1 METDGTQCEYEKH
14 ALKRTAYTE
23 QILNSD
29 ASKKLIVAGPGTG
42 KSFLFQ
48 QICKRKLEEG
58 ESKILA
64 LSFINELV
72 DDLTQDLY
80 QLAEV
85 KTLHSFALSR
95 VPGKKNM
102 FLRLGNVIE
111 GDYAIAFGKHV
122 DFNHI
127 FCNFINAAE
136 ELKFYSKR
144 RKYYSFFSPNC
155 SVYTL
160 IKIFERDEE
169 RIPKYSLILIDE
181 FQDFN
186 RLESRLLSFL
196 SKRSPVVIVGD
207 DDQSLYDFKYAEP
220 ADIRNKQVSEE
231 FEAFGL
237 PYCSRC
243 TKGII
248 DAYIKLIDTAQSNGY
263 LQDRV
268 PKKYLYFPSE
278 KKDCCSDAHPRIS
291 VKRGVFQNVIAYNI
305 DLELKALFD
314 PRAKHLPT
322 VLIICPL
329 RKQIESVEKGLRAR
343 GFKNID
349 ASQRYEPDTIMEGFN
364 LLLKNSS
371 CNLAWRIL
379 FEAECGRTGKN
390 ERFEQVMNESFDS
403 DIPFKDLLSVEE
415 RRTIK
420 KVNAALRKIRDGK
433 NVDDATLTEVFTVLG
448 YNPLEIAQSQVRE
461 ALAQKSAQKNIYKNT
476 PIKIVT
482 MLGAK
487 GLTRDYA
494 FLVNFDDRF
503 LLDRGNDN
511 LMEITDGGICKFLV
525 ALTRAKERVC
535 IYTSKDEYPTYVQW
549 IADGFIDDCTG
560 E

>member
-1 METDGTQCEYEKH
+1 METGETQCGYEKH
-14 ALKRTAYTE
+14 ASERSVYTE
-23 QILNSD
+23 KILNSD
-29 ASKKLIVAGPGTG
+29 AQKKLIVAGPGTG

-48 QICKRKLEEG
+48 QICKRKLDEG
-58 ESKILA
+58 SAKILA

-72 DDLTQDLY
+72 DDLSQDLY

-85 KTLHSFALSR
+85 KTLHSFALSKI
-95 VPGKKNM
+95 PGDKSI
-102 FLRLGNVIE
+102 FFRLGNVIE
-111 GDYAIAFGKHV
+111 RDYAVAFSKPI
-122 DFNHI
+122 DFNQI
-127 FCNFINAAE
+127 FCNLLNDE
-136 ELKFYSKR
+136 EDLKFYSKR
-144 RKYYSFFSPNC
+144 RKYYNFFSPNC

-160 IKIFERDEE
+160 IKIFEQNEK
-169 RIPKYSLILIDE
+169 RIPQYSLILIDE

-186 RLESRLLSFL
+186 KLESRFISFL

-220 ADIRNKQVSEE
+220 ADIRKKQQSED
-231 FEAFGL
+231 FEAFEL

-248 DAYIKLIDTAQSNGY
+248 DAYTNLIDTAQSIGY

-268 PKKYLYFPSE
+268 PKKYLYFSSE
-278 KKDCCSDAHPRIS
+278 QKDGCSDSHPKIV
-291 VKRGVFQNVIAYNI
+291 VKRNAFQSVIAYNI

-329 RKQIESVEKGLRAR
+329 RKQIESVERGLRAR

-349 ASQRYEPDTIMEGFN
+349 ASQRYEPDNIMEGFN
-364 LLLKNSS
+364 LLLNNSS

-379 FEAECGRTGKN
+379 FEAECQRTGKKD
-390 ERFEQVMNESFDS
+390 RFEQVMKECLKT
-403 DIPFKDLLSVEE
+403 DIPFKNLLSVDE
-415 RRTIK
+415 RRTIR
-420 KVNAALRKIRDGK
+420 KVNATLRKIKDGK
-433 NVDDATLTEVFTVLG
+433 KVDDEALAETFTVLG
-448 YNPLEIAQSQVRE
+448 YNPKEIVKSQVRE
-461 ALAQKSAQKNIYKNT
+461 VLAQKSAQKNIYQNA

-503 LLDRGNDN
+503 LLERGDDK
-511 LMEITDGGICKFLV
+511 LLKITDNSICKFLV
-525 ALTRAKERVC
+525 ALTRAKERIC
-535 IYTSKDEYPTYVQW
+535 IYTSKDEYPTYLKW
-549 IADGFIDDCTG
+549 IADSLIDDCTG
-560 E
+560 K

>member
-1 METDGTQCEYEKH
+1 M
-14 ALKRTAYTE
+14 
-23 QILNSD
+23 
-29 ASKKLIVAGPGTG
+29 
-42 KSFLFQ
+42 
-48 QICKRKLEEG
+48 
-58 ESKILA
+58 
-64 LSFINELV
+64 
-72 DDLTQDLY
+72 
-80 QLAEV
+80 
-85 KTLHSFALSR
+85 
-95 VPGKKNM
+95 
-102 FLRLGNVIE
+102 
-111 GDYAIAFGKHV
+111 
-122 DFNHI
+122 
-127 FCNFINAAE
+127 
-136 ELKFYSKR
+136 
-144 RKYYSFFSPNC
+144 
-155 SVYTL
+155 
-160 IKIFERDEE
+160 IKIFEQNEK

-220 ADIRNKQVSEE
+220 AEIRRKQKSEE
-231 FEAFGL
+231 FEAFEL

-248 DAYIKLIDTAQSNGY
+248 DAYIKLIDTAQSHGY
-263 LQDRV
+263 LQDRA

-278 KKDCCSDAHPRIS
+278 QKDCCSDTHPKIV
-291 VKRGVFQNVIAYNI
+291 VKRNVFQNVIAYNI

-314 PRAKHLPT
+314 PRAKTLPT

-349 ASQRYEPDTIMEGFN
+349 VSQRYEPDTIMEGFN

-379 FEAECGRTGKN
+379 FEAECLRTGKK
-390 ERFEQVMNESFDS
+390 ERLEQVMKESLDS
-403 DIPFKDLLSVEE
+403 DIPFRDLLSVEE

-433 NVDDATLTEVFTVLG
+433 KVDDETLTEIFTVLG
-448 YNPLEIAQSQVRE
+448 YNPIEIAQSQVRDV
-461 ALAQKSAQKNIYKNT
+461 LAQKSAQKNIYQNT

-503 LLDRGNDN
+503 LLERGDDK
-511 LMEITDGGICKFLV
+511 LLKITDGGICKFLV

-535 IYTSKDEYPTYVQW
+535 IYTSKDEYPTYVKW
-549 IADGFIDDCTG
+549 IADGLIDDCTG

>member
-1 METDGTQCEYEKH
+1 MKNDETQCEYEKH
-14 ALKRTAYTE
+14 SLQRSEYTE
-23 QILNSD
+23 AILRSD
-29 ASKKLIVAGPGTG
+29 ASKKLILAGPGTG

-72 DDLTQDLY
+72 DDLSQDLY
-80 QLAEV
+80 DLAEV
-85 KTLHSFALSR
+85 KTLHSFALSKI
-95 VPGKKNM
+95 PGERNM
-102 FLRLGNVIE
+102 FFRLGNVIE
-111 GDYAIAFGKHV
+111 GDYAVAFGKPI
-122 DFNHI
+122 DFNLI
-127 FCNFINAAE
+127 FCNLINDE
-136 ELKFYSKR
+136 EDLKFYSKR
-144 RKYYSFFSPNC
+144 RKYYNFFSPNC

-160 IKIFERDEE
+160 IKIFEQNEK
-169 RIPKYSLILIDE
+169 RIPRYSLILIDE

-186 RLESRLLSFL
+186 RLESRFLSFL
-196 SKRSPVVIVGD
+196 SKRNPVIIVGD

-220 ADIRNKQVSEE
+220 ADIRKKQKSED
-231 FEAFGL
+231 FEAFEL

-248 DAYIKLIDTAQSNGY
+248 DAYTKLIDTAQANGY
-263 LQDRV
+263 LQDRA
-268 PKKYLYFPSE
+268 PKQYLYFPSE
-278 KKDCCSDAHPRIS
+278 QKDCCSDSHPKIV
-291 VKRGVFQNVIAYNI
+291 VKRNVFQNVIAYNI

-364 LLLKNSS
+364 LLLKNSA

-379 FEAECGRTGKN
+379 FEAECQRTSKE
-390 ERFEQVMNESFDS
+390 ERFEQVIKESLDS
-403 DIPFKDLLSVEE
+403 DIPFKDLLTIEE

-433 NVDDATLTEVFTVLG
+433 KIDDETLSEIFAVLG
-448 YNPLEIAQSQVRE
+448 YNPIEIAQSQVRDV
-461 ALAQKSAQKNIYKNT
+461 LAQKSALKNIYKNT

-487 GLTRDYA
+487 GLTRDYS

-503 LLDRGNDN
+503 MLDRSDDN
-511 LMEITDGGICKFLV
+511 LMKITDGGICKFLV
-525 ALTRAKERVC
+525 ALTRAEERVC
-535 IYTSKDEYPTYVQW
+535 IYTSKDVYPTYVEW
-549 IADGFIDDCTG
+549 IADEFIDDRTG

>member
-1 METDGTQCEYEKH
+1 MEKDATQCEYEKH
-14 ALKRTAYTE
+14 ALRRTAYTE
-23 QILNSD
+23 KILNSD
-29 ASKKLIVAGPGTG
+29 AQKKLIVAGPGTG

-72 DDLTQDLY
+72 DDLSQDLY
-80 QLAEV
+80 DLAEV
-85 KTLHSFALSR
+85 KTLHSFALSKI
-95 VPGKKNM
+95 PGEKNM
-102 FLRLGNVIE
+102 FFRLGNVIE
-111 GDYAIAFGKHV
+111 GDYTVALGKQT
-122 DFNHI
+122 DFNRI
-127 FCNFINAAE
+127 FCKLINVE
-136 ELKFYSKR
+136 EDLKFYSKR
-144 RKYYSFFSPNC
+144 RKYYNFFSPNC

-160 IKIFERDEE
+160 IKIFEQNEKRVP
-169 RIPKYSLILIDE
+169 RYSLILIDE

-186 RLESRLLSFL
+186 RLESRFLSFL
-196 SKRSPVVIVGD
+196 SKRSPVIIVGD

-220 ADIRNKQVSEE
+220 ADIRKKQKSED
-231 FEAFGL
+231 FEAFEL

-243 TKGII
+243 TKGTI
-248 DAYIKLIDTAQSNGY
+248 DAYTKLIDTAQSNGY
-263 LQDRV
+263 LQDRA

-278 KKDCCSDAHPRIS
+278 QKDFCSDSHPKIV
-291 VKRGVFQNVIAYNI
+291 VKRNVFQNVIAYNI

-314 PRAKHLPT
+314 PRAKNLPT

-343 GFKNID
+343 GFRNID
-349 ASQRYEPDTIMEGFN
+349 ASQRYEPDIIMEGFN

-371 CNLAWRIL
+371 CNLAWRII
-379 FEAECGRTGKN
+379 FEAECHRTGN
-390 ERFEQVMNESFDS
+390 EERFVQVIKESLDS
-403 DIPFKDLLSVEE
+403 DIPFKDLLSIGE

-420 KVNAALRKIRDGK
+420 KVNAGLRKIRDGK
-433 NVDDATLTEVFTVLG
+433 KVDDKTLSEIFTVLG
-448 YNPLEIAQSQVRE
+448 YNPIEIAQSQVRDV
-461 ALAQKSAQKNIYKNT
+461 LAQKSALKNIYQNT

-503 LLDRGNDN
+503 LLDRGDDS
-511 LMEITDGGICKFLV
+511 LMKITDGGICKFLV
-525 ALTRAKERVC
+525 ALTRARERVC
-535 IYTSKDEYPTYVQW
+535 IYTSKNEYPTSLLS
-549 IADGFIDDCTG
+549 G
-560 E
+560 

>member
-1 METDGTQCEYEKH
+1 MEKDATQCEYEKH
-14 ALKRTAYTE
+14 ALKRTAYIE
-23 QILNSD
+23 KILNSD
-29 ASKKLIVAGPGTG
+29 APKKLIVGGPGTG

-72 DDLTQDLY
+72 EDLSQDLY

-85 KTLHSFALSR
+85 KTLHSFALSKI
-95 VPGKKNM
+95 PGAKNM
-102 FLRLGNVIE
+102 FFRLGNVIE
-111 GDYAIAFGKHV
+111 RDYAVAFGKHI
-122 DFNHI
+122 DFNRI
-127 FCNFINAAE
+127 FCNLINDQE
-136 ELKFYSKR
+136 NLKFYSNR
-144 RKYYSFFSPNC
+144 RKYYNFFSPNC

-160 IKIFERDEE
+160 IKIFEQNEK

-186 RLESRLLSFL
+186 RLESRFLSFL

-220 ADIRNKQVSEE
+220 ADIRKKQESED
-231 FEAFGL
+231 FETFEL

-248 DAYIKLIDTAQSNGY
+248 DAYTRLIETAQSNGY

-268 PKKYLYFPSE
+268 PKKYLYFPSDQ
-278 KKDCCSDAHPRIS
+278 KDCCSLSHPRIV
-291 VKRGVFQNVIAYNI
+291 VKRNVFQNVIAYNI

-329 RKQIESVEKGLRAR
+329 KKQIESVEKGLRAR

-379 FEAECGRTGKN
+379 FEAECQRTGNN
-390 ERFEQVMNESFDS
+390 ERFEQVIKESLDS
-403 DIPFKDLLSVEE
+403 NIPFKDLLSVEE

-420 KVNAALRKIRDGK
+420 KVNAALRKIRNGK
-433 NVDDATLTEVFTVLG
+433 KVDDETLNEIFTVLG
-448 YNPLEIAQSQVRE
+448 YNPIEIAQSQIRDV
-461 ALAQKSAQKNIYKNT
+461 LAQKSAKKNIYQNT

-503 LLDRGNDN
+503 LLERGDDN
-511 LMEITDGGICKFLV
+511 SMIITDGGICKFLV
-525 ALTRAKERVC
+525 ALTRAKERVY
-535 IYTSKDEYPTYVQW
+535 IYTSKNEYPTYVKW
-549 IADGFIDDCTG
+549 IADGLIDDCTG